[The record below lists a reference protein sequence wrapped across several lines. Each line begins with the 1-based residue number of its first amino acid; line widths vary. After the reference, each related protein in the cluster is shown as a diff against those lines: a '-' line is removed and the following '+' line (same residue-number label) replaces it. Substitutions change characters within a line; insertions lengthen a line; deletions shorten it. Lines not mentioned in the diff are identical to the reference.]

1 MHYIH
6 PYRGPRSLS
15 SRATISRDLLPPRA
29 HKGEDLTTGLEGL
42 IPFYPAARRAFPLGN
57 SLEPAIGCPSDNT
70 SVLSDVATSARC
82 PRACP
87 RRKRE
92 YTGCPRYFYR
102 TFLRACVRACVR
114 ACMRAC
120 VRACTWRTVRC
131 AHDARS
137 FRIGAWRPPRL
148 LGASLIAIY
157 N

>member
-1 MHYIH
+1 MRYAH

-82 PRACP
+82 PPSPVRARVP
-87 RRKRE
+87 APKARV
-92 YTGCPRYFYR
+92 YR
-102 TFLRACVRACVR
+102 VSRISTLLRAYVHLADGAMRTR
-114 ACMRAC
+114 RSMIPHRCMETA
-120 VRACTWRTVRC
+120 V
-131 AHDARS
+131 S
-137 FRIGAWRPPRL
+137 
-148 LGASLIAIY
+148 LGCIANSDI
-157 N
+157 

>member
-92 YTGCPRYFYR
+92 YTGCPVFPSNIS
-102 TFLRACVRACVR
+102 T
-114 ACMRAC
+114 C
-120 VRACTWRTVRC
+120 VRACTWPTVRC